1 MAIVCHANR
10 VRLVGPRNGNKH
22 GSKDF
27 LTRQSPVIRHVSEN
41 RRDCV
46 IALAKRSV
54 LGWETP
60 DHNAR
65 FGPIESFLDVAAY
78 FVELLLV
85 DDGANVACLVERIA
99 ELERF
104 DLLTERIK
112 KAAGPAGYWFV
123 LGLITFLGMSA

>member
-1 MAIVCHANR
+1 MAVISHANR
-10 VRLVGPRNGNKH
+10 ISFVSPRNGNEH
-22 GSKDF
+22 GPKDL
-27 LTRQSPVIRHVSEN
+27 LTRQSPVIRHVRKN

-46 IALAKRSV
+46 IAFAKRSL
-54 LGWETP
+54 LGWETT

-104 DLLTERIK
+104 
-112 KAAGPAGYWFV
+112 
-123 LGLITFLGMSA
+123 